1 MLSTGWPEKSASD
14 VTGWISAAV
23 SALLGFIGLLRFLTL
38 SMSHMPDYSAAT
50 PTDDASGPLSETAL
64 TLEELVY
71 QARRNEA
78 IARKLF
84 DIEIDM
90 LRATSL
96 SGFVDRLTERV
107 RDRFDLTE
115 VWLVLTDIEDNQRIE
130 AMLAEQGALSER
142 LLFSTVDFLRLT
154 DNPDQ
159 PRLVNN
165 MDEMQPLVPVHLRR
179 RVGSLA
185 LLPLELDGRLSG
197 ALVLGSGQADRYC
210 PGMEAFF
217 LAQLGIKTS
226 AGLTSI
232 WAREQLRHLA
242 TRDPL
247 TGLPNRREL
256 ETTLDQELGRVN
268 RYGQPMAL
276 LFIDLDD
283 FKAVNDRWGHDAGDA
298 CLRHVAICLREL
310 LRRDDRLFR
319 FAGDE
324 FIVLLPG
331 QRHDDGDRI
340 ARRMQDALARQPLR
354 LPEDDVVVR
363 FSFGVS
369 TIEPGTAL
377 TPDELIRKA
386 DRRLYQ
392 MKTSS

>member
-1 MLSTGWPEKSASD
+1 MFRLAHMSQMPEKPA
-14 VTGWISAAV
+14 IQ
-23 SALLGFIGLLRFLTL
+23 
-38 SMSHMPDYSAAT
+38 T
-50 PTDDASGPLSETAL
+50 PESGESIPHAYEDL

-84 DIEIDM
+84 DIEMDM

-96 SGFVDRLTERV
+96 SGFVDRLTECV
-107 RDRFDLTE
+107 RDRFELTE
-115 VWLVLTDIEDNQRIE
+115 VWFILTDVEDNRRIE

-142 LLFSTVDFLRLT
+142 LLVGAVDFLRLVG
-154 DNPDQ
+154 NPDE
-159 PRLVNN
+159 PCLVNN
-165 MDEMQPLVPVHLRR
+165 MSHLQRLVPAHLRQQ
-179 RVGSLA
+179 VGSLA
-185 LLPLELDGRLSG
+185 LLPLELDGRVSG
-197 ALVLGSGQADRYC
+197 ALVLGAGQPDRYL

-217 LAQLGIKTS
+217 LTQLGIKTS

-283 FKAVNDRWGHDAGDA
+283 FKGVNDRWGHDAGDA
-298 CLRHVAICLREL
+298 CLRHVATCLREL

-331 QRHDDGDRI
+331 QRQDDGDRI
-340 ARRMQDALARQPLR
+340 ARRMQNALAGKPLS
-354 LPEDDVVVR
+354 LPEGEVVVR
-363 FSFGVS
+363 FSFGIS

-377 TPDELIRKA
+377 TPDELLRAA

-392 MKTSS
+392 MKTAP